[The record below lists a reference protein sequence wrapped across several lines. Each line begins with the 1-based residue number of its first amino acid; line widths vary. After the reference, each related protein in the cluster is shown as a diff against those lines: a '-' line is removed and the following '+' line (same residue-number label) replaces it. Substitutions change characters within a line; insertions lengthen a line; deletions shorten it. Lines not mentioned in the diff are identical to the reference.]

1 MDKFGGSFVN
11 CIKQC
16 NQSSEKLLKLI
27 VTHFPSF
34 RDEAVIDGQRVSLYK
49 RAQILM
55 GIYFTLEILFLLLFA
70 SDVNF
75 ADILGFF

>member
-16 NQSSEKLLKLI
+16 NQSSEQLLKLI

-34 RDEAVIDGQRVSLYK
+34 RDEAVIDGHRVSLYK